1 MAEALLVFKPQLWSK
16 TILKQLDVIT
26 GMRKHSSYEFN
37 EEIRY
42 GKILHITKVGDT
54 QVRNYTQ
61 GVDITFDEVNGAEAK
76 LVIDQQRYFGKYYD
90 DIDKVQAIPGAV
102 EADMA
107 ETAKALALDADEF
120 VSARLYQ
127 AVVNTDPTKP
137 TIAKSATAIDL
148 DNLPDIK
155 QEKVVMEAI
164 ENGLVKLYENN
175 VSTST
180 EIWGEVSP
188 KFYSKLRIHLTELAT
203 TNLDLMKRGII
214 GKYGNVNICIENRL
228 PVKDGV
234 KYNFLRTGK
243 AFAFAEQ
250 IDKVAKTDKEKGFG
264 TYFKGLYVYGGL
276 VVRPEEAYAIQ
287 ETTTEADST
296 FLTR

>member
-1 MAEALLVFKPQLWSK
+1 MAEALLVFKPELWSK
-16 TILKQLDVIT
+16 TILKELDVIT

-37 EEIRY
+37 QEIKY
-42 GKILHITKVGDT
+42 GTRLHITKLGDT

-61 GVDITFDEVNGAEAK
+61 GVDITFDEVNGTEVE

-102 EADMA
+102 QQDMA

-127 AVVNTDPTKP
+127 AVVATGS
-137 TIAKSATAIDL
+137 TIKKSASAITPNEKNVMTAIED
-148 DNLPDIK
+148 
-155 QEKVVMEAI
+155 
-164 ENGLVKLYENN
+164 GLVALYENN

-188 KFYSKLRIHLTELAT
+188 KMYSQLRIHLTELAT
-203 TNLDLMKRGII
+203 ANLDLMKRGII

-228 PVKDGV
+228 PVKTGV

-264 TYFKGLYVYGGL
+264 TYFKGLYVYGGV
-276 VVRPEEAYAIQ
+276 VVRPAEIYAIQ
-287 ETTTEADST
+287 ETTTESDST

>member
-1 MAEALLVFKPQLWSK
+1 MAEALLVFKPELWSK
-16 TILKQLDVIT
+16 TILKKLDVIT

-42 GKILHITKVGDT
+42 GKRLHITKVGDT

-61 GVDITFDEVNGAEAK
+61 GVDITFDEVNGTEAV

-137 TIAKSATAIDL
+137 TIAKSASAITPNEKNVMTAIED
-148 DNLPDIK
+148 
-155 QEKVVMEAI
+155 
-164 ENGLVKLYENN
+164 GLVELYKNN
-175 VSTST
+175 VTTST

-188 KFYSKLRIHLTELAT
+188 KMYSQLRIHLTELAT
-203 TNLDLMKRGII
+203 ANLDLMKRGII
-214 GKYGNVNICIENRL
+214 GKYGQVNICIENRL
-228 PVKDGV
+228 PVSDGV

>member
-1 MAEALLVFKPQLWSK
+1 MAQALTIFKPELWSK
-16 TILKQLDVIT
+16 TILKELDVIT

-37 EEIRY
+37 TEIKY
-42 GKILHITKVGDT
+42 GTKLHITKLGDT
-54 QVRNYTQ
+54 QIRNYTQ
-61 GVDITFDEVNGAEAK
+61 GVDITFDDVDGTEVE

-90 DIDKVQAIPGAV
+90 DIDKVQAIPNAV
-102 EADMA
+102 QTDMA

-127 AVVNTDPTKP
+127 AVTASGS
-137 TIAKSATAIDL
+137 TIGKSASAITPNEKNVMTAIED
-148 DNLPDIK
+148 
-155 QEKVVMEAI
+155 
-164 ENGLVKLYENN
+164 GLVYLYSKN
-175 VSTST
+175 VPVST

-188 KFYSKLRIHLTELAT
+188 KMYSQLRIHLTELAT
-203 TNLDLMKRGII
+203 ANLDLMKRGII

-228 PVKDGV
+228 PVKTGV

-250 IDKVAKTDKEKGFG
+250 IDKVSAVEKENGFG
-264 TYFKGLYVYGGL
+264 TKFKGLYVYGGV
-276 VVRPEEAYAIQ
+276 VVRPDEIYAIQ

>member
-1 MAEALLVFKPQLWSK
+1 MAEALLVFKPELWSK
-16 TILKQLDVIT
+16 TILKNLDVIT
-26 GMRKHSSYEFN
+26 GMRKHSDYSFA
-37 EEIRY
+37 EEIKY
-42 GKILHITKVGDT
+42 GKRLHITKLGDT

-61 GVDITFDEVNGAEAK
+61 GVDITFDEVNGTEVE

-102 EADMA
+102 QQDMA

-127 AVVNTDPTKP
+127 AVVATGS
-137 TIAKSATAIDL
+137 TIKKSASAITPNEKNVMTAIED
-148 DNLPDIK
+148 
-155 QEKVVMEAI
+155 
-164 ENGLVKLYENN
+164 GLVALYENN

-188 KFYSKLRIHLTELAT
+188 KMYSQLRIHLTELAT
-203 TNLDLMKRGII
+203 ANLDLMKRGII

-228 PVKDGV
+228 PVKTGV
-234 KYNFLRTGK
+234 RYNFLRTGK

-264 TYFKGLYVYGGL
+264 TYFKGLYVYGGV
-276 VVRPEEAYAIQ
+276 VVRPAEIYAIQ
-287 ETTTEADST
+287 ETTTESDST

>member
-1 MAEALLVFKPQLWSK
+1 MAEALLVFKPELWSK
-16 TILKQLDVIT
+16 TILKELDVIT
-26 GMRKHSSYEFN
+26 GMRKHSDYSFN

-42 GKILHITKVGDT
+42 GKRLHITKLGDT

-61 GVDITFDEVNGAEAK
+61 GVDITFDEVNGTEVE

-102 EADMA
+102 QQDMA

-127 AVVNTDPTKP
+127 AVVATGS
-137 TIAKSATAIDL
+137 TIKKSASAITPNEKNVMTAIED
-148 DNLPDIK
+148 
-155 QEKVVMEAI
+155 
-164 ENGLVKLYENN
+164 GLVALYENN

-188 KFYSKLRIHLTELAT
+188 KMYSQLRIHLTELAT
-203 TNLDLMKRGII
+203 ANLDLMKRGII

-228 PVKDGV
+228 PVKTGV

-264 TYFKGLYVYGGL
+264 TYFKGLYVYGGV
-276 VVRPEEAYAIQ
+276 VVRPAEIYAIQ
-287 ETTTEADST
+287 ETTTESDST

>member
-1 MAEALLVFKPQLWSK
+1 MAEALLVFKPELWSK
-16 TILKQLDVIT
+16 TILKNLDVIT
-26 GMRKHSSYEFN
+26 GMRKHSDYSFN

-42 GKILHITKVGDT
+42 GKRLHITKVGDT

-61 GVDITFDEVNGAEAK
+61 GVDITFDEVNGQEAE

-102 EADMA
+102 ETDMA

-127 AVVNTDPTKP
+127 AVDGGD
-137 TIAKSATAIDL
+137 IEASASAITPNEKNVMTAIED
-148 DNLPDIK
+148 
-155 QEKVVMEAI
+155 
-164 ENGLVKLYENN
+164 GLVKLYENN
-175 VSTST
+175 VPTST

-188 KFYSKLRIHLTELAT
+188 KMYSQLRIHLTELAT
-203 TNLDLMKRGII
+203 ANLDLMKRGII
-214 GKYGNVNICIENRL
+214 GRYGNVNICIENRL
-228 PVKDGV
+228 PVASGV

-250 IDKVAKTDKEKGFG
+250 IDKVAKVDKEKGFG

-276 VVRPEEAYAIQ
+276 VVRPNEAYAIK

-296 FLTR
+296 FLAR

>member
-1 MAEALLVFKPQLWSK
+1 MAEALLVFKPELWSK
-16 TILKQLDVIT
+16 TILKNLDVIT

-42 GKILHITKVGDT
+42 GKRLHITKLGDT
-54 QVRNYTQ
+54 QVRAYTQ
-61 GVDITFDEVNGAEAK
+61 GTDITFDAVNGTEVE

-102 EADMA
+102 EQDMA

-127 AVVNTDPTKP
+127 AVVATGS
-137 TIAKSATAIDL
+137 TIKKSASAITPNEKNVMTAIED
-148 DNLPDIK
+148 
-155 QEKVVMEAI
+155 
-164 ENGLVKLYENN
+164 GLVALYENN
-175 VSTST
+175 VPTST

-188 KFYSKLRIHLTELAT
+188 KMYSQLRIHLTELAT
-203 TNLDLMKRGII
+203 ANLDLMKRGIV

-228 PVKDGV
+228 PVKTGV

-264 TYFKGLYVYGGL
+264 TYFKGLYVYGGV
-276 VVRPEEAYAIQ
+276 VVRPAEIYAIQ
-287 ETTTEADST
+287 ETTTESDST

>member
-1 MAEALLVFKPQLWSK
+1 MAEALLVFKPELWSK
-16 TILKQLDVIT
+16 TILKNLDVIT

-37 EEIRY
+37 EEIKY

-61 GVDITFDEVNGAEAK
+61 GVDITFDEVDGIDAK

-90 DIDKVQAIPGAV
+90 DIDKTQSIPGAV
-102 EADMA
+102 EVDMA

-137 TIAKSATAIDL
+137 TIAKSASAITPNEKNVMTAIED
-148 DNLPDIK
+148 
-155 QEKVVMEAI
+155 
-164 ENGLVKLYENN
+164 GLVELYKNN

-188 KFYSKLRIHLTELAT
+188 KMYSQLRIHLTELAT
-203 TNLDLMKRGII
+203 ANLDLMKRGII

-296 FLTR
+296 FLAR

>member
-1 MAEALLVFKPQLWSK
+1 MAEALLVFKPELWSK
-16 TILKQLDVIT
+16 TILKNLDVIT
-26 GMRKHSSYEFN
+26 GMRKHSDYSFN

-42 GKILHITKVGDT
+42 GKRLHITKLGDT

-61 GVDITFDEVNGAEAK
+61 GTDITFDEVNGTEVE

-102 EADMA
+102 EQDMA

-127 AVVNTDPTKP
+127 AVVATGS
-137 TIAKSATAIDL
+137 TIGKSASAITPNEKNVMTAIED
-148 DNLPDIK
+148 
-155 QEKVVMEAI
+155 
-164 ENGLVKLYENN
+164 GLVHLYTNN
-175 VSTST
+175 VPTST

-188 KFYSKLRIHLTELAT
+188 KMYSQLRIHLTELAT
-203 TNLDLMKRGII
+203 ANLDLMKRGII

-228 PVKDGV
+228 PVKTGV

-264 TYFKGLYVYGGL
+264 TYFKGLYVYGGV
-276 VVRPEEAYAIQ
+276 VVRPAEIYAIQ

>member
-1 MAEALLVFKPQLWSK
+1 MAEALLVFKPELWSK
-16 TILKQLDVIT
+16 TILKELDVIT
-26 GMRKHSSYEFN
+26 GMRKHSDYSFN

-127 AVVNTDPTKP
+127 AVANTDPTKP
-137 TIAKSATAIDL
+137 TIAKSASAITPNEKNVMTAIED
-148 DNLPDIK
+148 
-155 QEKVVMEAI
+155 
-164 ENGLVKLYENN
+164 GLVELYKNN

-188 KFYSKLRIHLTELAT
+188 KMYSQLRIHLTELAT
-203 TNLDLMKRGII
+203 ANLDLMKRGII
-214 GKYGNVNICIENRL
+214 GKYGNVNICIENKL

>member
-1 MAEALLVFKPQLWSK
+1 MAEALLVFKPELWSK
-16 TILKQLDVIT
+16 TILKELDVIT
-26 GMRKHSSYEFN
+26 GMRKHSDYSFSQ
-37 EEIRY
+37 EIKY
-42 GKILHITKVGDT
+42 GTRLHITKLGDT

-61 GVDITFDEVNGAEAK
+61 GVDITFDEVNGTEVE

-90 DIDKVQAIPGAV
+90 DIDKQQAIPGAV
-102 EADMA
+102 EQDMA

-127 AVVNTDPTKP
+127 AVTATGS
-137 TIAKSATAIDL
+137 TIKKSASAITPNEKNVMTAIED
-148 DNLPDIK
+148 
-155 QEKVVMEAI
+155 
-164 ENGLVKLYENN
+164 GLVALYENN
-175 VSTST
+175 VPTST

-188 KFYSKLRIHLTELAT
+188 KMYSQLRIHLTELAT
-203 TNLDLMKRGII
+203 SNLDLMKRGII

-228 PVKDGV
+228 PVKTGV

-264 TYFKGLYVYGGL
+264 TYFKGLYVYGGV
-276 VVRPEEAYAIQ
+276 VVRPAEIYAIQ
-287 ETTTEADST
+287 ETTTESDST

>member
-137 TIAKSATAIDL
+137 TIAKSASAITPNEKNVMTAIED
-148 DNLPDIK
+148 
-155 QEKVVMEAI
+155 
-164 ENGLVKLYENN
+164 GLVELYKNN

-188 KFYSKLRIHLTELAT
+188 KMYSQLRIHLTELAT
-203 TNLDLMKRGII
+203 ANLDLMKRGII

-228 PVKDGV
+228 PVADGV

>member
-1 MAEALLVFKPQLWSK
+1 MAEALLVFKPELWSK
-16 TILKQLDVIT
+16 TILKNLDVIT
-26 GMRKHSSYEFN
+26 GMRKHSDYSFS
-37 EEIRY
+37 EEIKY
-42 GKILHITKVGDT
+42 GKRLHITKLGDT

-61 GVDITFDEVNGAEAK
+61 GVDITFDDVNGTEVE

-90 DIDKVQAIPGAV
+90 DIDKKQAIPGAV
-102 EADMA
+102 EEDMA

-127 AVVNTDPTKP
+127 AVVATGS
-137 TIAKSATAIDL
+137 TIKKSASAITPNEKNVMTAIED
-148 DNLPDIK
+148 
-155 QEKVVMEAI
+155 
-164 ENGLVKLYENN
+164 GLVALYENN
-175 VSTST
+175 VPTST

-188 KFYSKLRIHLTELAT
+188 KMYSQLRIHLTELAT
-203 TNLDLMKRGII
+203 ANLDLMKRGII

-228 PVKDGV
+228 PVKTGV

-264 TYFKGLYVYGGL
+264 TYFKGLYVYGGV
-276 VVRPEEAYAIQ
+276 VVRPAEIYAIQ

>member
-26 GMRKHSSYEFN
+26 GMRKHSDYSFS
-37 EEIRY
+37 EEIKY
-42 GKILHITKVGDT
+42 GKRLHITKVGDT
-54 QVRNYTQ
+54 QVRSYTQ
-61 GVDITFDEVNGAEAK
+61 GVDITFDEVNGDEAV
-76 LVIDQQRYFGKYYD
+76 LIIDQQRYFGKYYD

-137 TIAKSATAIDL
+137 TIASSASAITPNEKNVMTAIED
-148 DNLPDIK
+148 
-155 QEKVVMEAI
+155 
-164 ENGLVKLYENN
+164 GLVELYKNN

-188 KFYSKLRIHLTELAT
+188 KMYSQLRIHLTELAT
-203 TNLDLMKRGII
+203 ANLDLMKRGII

-228 PVKDGV
+228 PVKTGV

-264 TYFKGLYVYGGL
+264 TYFKGLYVYGGS